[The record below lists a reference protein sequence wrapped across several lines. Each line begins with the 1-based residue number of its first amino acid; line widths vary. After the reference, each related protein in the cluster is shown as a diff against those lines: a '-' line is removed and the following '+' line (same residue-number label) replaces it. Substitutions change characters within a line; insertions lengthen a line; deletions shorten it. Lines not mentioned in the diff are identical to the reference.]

1 MNSKDDNSD
10 LESVDTDFEE
20 PTARNLVDMVLK
32 SDAKMYRK
40 FLPEIRKLDSVSFK
54 NMFYGNKN
62 YDYKIKNRLNF
73 NLLLDKFDNFKC
85 LLEEWYEDKDTYDY
99 IKELWEKYISIEIL
113 KDKTEKEIEDFLIGK
128 KIQYTSW
135 PQKIKDQFL
144 IIIQN
149 TKKTLIFA
157 CKKSY
162 EKLPNKIKILLDKLY
177 SVSKY
182 YQKEGK
188 ELLSKLTNN
197 QIFIIAKKYLNID
210 VENLAI
216 LLIPIMEMISDYHNK
231 ALNFLLETGC
241 NIIDFFNKDFSDLKE
256 NVDGQFIASVLYSAA
271 SVYNLYKS
279 YKNYQMTKAQLEKIK
294 LYEDKINEIEK
305 QFEEHKKIIEDLPE
319 KNIQDINVL
328 NLELDNCVK
337 LIREDKEKIVK
348 LIIEI
353 KECLKEKI
361 RQKNSL
367 AMDMVVSG
375 FKIGIGLFGA
385 FLTKGFSCTLNS
397 IGAAANGVSMV
408 FDGVNIKN
416 LIDMV
421 EILEKAL
428 EKAKNVE
435 KKIDDELEKLKQR
448 LNENK
453 DAAPTFR

>member
-1 MNSKDDNSD
+1 MLFLRDN
-10 LESVDTDFEE
+10 
-20 PTARNLVDMVLK
+20 
-32 SDAKMYRK
+32 
-40 FLPEIRKLDSVSFK
+40 
-54 NMFYGNKN
+54 YG
-62 YDYKIKNRLNF
+62 
-73 NLLLDKFDNFKC
+73 
-85 LLEEWYEDKDTYDY
+85 
-99 IKELWEKYISIEIL
+99 
-113 KDKTEKEIEDFLIGK
+113 
-128 KIQYTSW
+128 
-135 PQKIKDQFL
+135 
-144 IIIQN
+144 
-149 TKKTLIFA
+149 
-157 CKKSY
+157 
-162 EKLPNKIKILLDKLY
+162 
-177 SVSKY
+177 
-182 YQKEGK
+182 
-188 ELLSKLTNN
+188 
-197 QIFIIAKKYLNID
+197 ID